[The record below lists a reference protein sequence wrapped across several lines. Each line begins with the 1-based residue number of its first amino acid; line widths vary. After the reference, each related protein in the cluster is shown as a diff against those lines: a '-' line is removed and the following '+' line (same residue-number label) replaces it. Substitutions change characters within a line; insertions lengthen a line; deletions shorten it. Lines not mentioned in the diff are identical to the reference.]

1 MEPITTVIVAP
12 TADRKTAPSSFGATL
27 RAAVAGA
34 ADGLAAASSLL
45 APIAPAGMVLAGAV
59 RGVAQAAAGAARA
72 GTGGL
77 PPGMPVAGS
86 GVPTGAGGAGGAG
99 AAADGFEA
107 ARLLQQEGQSFNL
120 RYLELQERMQRET
133 REFTAVSNVMKVRH
147 DAARAAIQNVQ

>member
-1 MEPITTVIVAP
+1 MEPITSVIVAP

-27 RAAVAGA
+27 RAAAAGA
-34 ADGLAAASSLL
+34 AEGLATASGLL
-45 APIAPAGMVLAGAV
+45 APLAPAGMVLAGAV
-59 RGVAQAAAGAARA
+59 RGVAHAGAGAARPA
-72 GTGGL
+72 SSGASGTPALASTAPGG
-77 PPGMPVAGS
+77 
-86 GVPTGAGGAGGAG
+86 T
-99 AAADGFEA
+99 DGFEA